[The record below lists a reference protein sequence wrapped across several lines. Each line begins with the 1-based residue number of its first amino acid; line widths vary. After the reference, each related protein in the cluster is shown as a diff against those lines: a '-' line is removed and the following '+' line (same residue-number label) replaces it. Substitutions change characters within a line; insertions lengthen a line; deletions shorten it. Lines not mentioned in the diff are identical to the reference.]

1 MIVFLRLG
9 SCARSV
15 RQLIRVHKT
24 PKMDKTNDTTTILE
38 QNA

>member
-1 MIVFLRLG
+1 MIVFPRLG
-9 SCARSV
+9 SCVKPV
-15 RQLIRVHKT
+15 RQLIRVRKT